1 MFKRCVT
8 VCRRSPLLALAGA
21 ALFISAWNVP
31 TAQARHWHHVRHF
44 PHVYFSQRH
53 FFQRPS
59 HRHAAAESG
68 PRAAAIVVDGN
79 SGRTLYAMNENE
91 LRHPAS
97 ITKVMTLYL
106 LFEQLDKG
114 RFKLD
119 SEIPI
124 SRHAAVQAPTKLGLE
139 PGDTIRVEDA
149 IKAIVTRSANDIAVA
164 VAESIGGDEASFA
177 EMMTRKAHALGMT
190 RTHYENASG
199 LPNDDQVTTAH
210 DLALLGRAI
219 QDRFP
224 RYYRYF
230 STRVFYYAG
239 TVSPNHNHLLDR
251 VEGMDG
257 IKTGYTRASG
267 FNLLTS
273 VKRDGHYIVAVV
285 MGGSSAAS
293 RDRTMAGLIER
304 EIDEGATVRT
314 AAAISEAPVAVASL
328 ERREREVEP
337 APTQTP
343 TAQVPA
349 PQAPDVQ
356 PPLRPTLKPQPLKSE
371 AKTDAK
377 TESLSAPVQV
387 ASAAPEAP
395 VERPRPAVVS
405 GAPKP
410 MPVEANAQP
419 MAIGRHAALDGSTT
433 TSLLATGSIPSA
445 TPSTMRW
452 VVGPQPVAVKD
463 HAGEPQKTA
472 KAEPAASAPMAEKA
486 ADAARPAIAHSGW
499 MIQIGATDDV
509 AKANE
514 LLARAKSQG
523 HRALSSAQPFTEKVQ
538 KGSETLYRARF
549 AGLEEDSAELACKA
563 LKRSGFSCFA
573 TKN

>member
-1 MFKRCVT
+1 MFRRCVT
-8 VCRRSPLLALAGA
+8 VCRKSPLLALAGA
-21 ALFISAWNVP
+21 ALLVSVWNVP
-31 TAQARHWHHVRHF
+31 AAQARHWHHVRHF

-79 SGRTLYAMNENE
+79 SGHTLYAMNENE

-114 RFKLD
+114 RFRLD

-124 SRHAAVQAPTKLGLE
+124 SRHAAIQAPTKLGLE
-139 PGDTIRVEDA
+139 PGDTIKVEDA

-164 VAESIGGDEASFA
+164 VAEAVGGDEASFA
-177 EMMTRKAHALGMT
+177 EMMTHKAHALGMT

-199 LPNDDQVTTAH
+199 LPNDEQVTTAH
-210 DLALLGRAI
+210 DLAILGRAI

-273 VKRDGHYIVAVV
+273 VKRNGHYIVAVV

-293 RDRTMAGLIER
+293 RDRTMAGLIEH
-304 EIDEGATVRT
+304 EINEGATVRT
-314 AAAISEAPVAVASL
+314 AAAISESPAAASL
-328 ERREREVEP
+328 ERREREAEP
-337 APTQTP
+337 VA
-343 TAQVPA
+343 AQGPA
-349 PQAPDVQ
+349 AQIPEAQ
-356 PPLRPTLKPQPLKSE
+356 PPLRPTLKPQSLKSE
-371 AKTDAK
+371 AKA
-377 TESLSAPVQV
+377 EALPAPVQV

-395 VERPRPAVVS
+395 VERPRPAFVS

-410 MPVEANAQP
+410 MPVAENAQP
-419 MAIGRHAALDGSTT
+419 MALGRHAALDGSTT
-433 TSLLATGSIPSA
+433 TSLLATGTIPSA
-445 TPSTMRW
+445 TPSAMRW
-452 VVGPQPVAVKD
+452 VVGPQPAAMKD
-463 HAGEPQKTA
+463 HAGEPQKA
-472 KAEPAASAPMAEKA
+472 VKAEPAVSAPASEKA
-486 ADAARPAIAHSGW
+486 ADNARPAIARSGW

-538 KGSETLYRARF
+538 RGSETLYRARF
-549 AGLEEDSAELACKA
+549 AGLEENSAELACKA

>member
-1 MFKRCVT
+1 MFRRCVT
-8 VCRRSPLLALAGA
+8 VCSKSLALAGA
-21 ALFISAWNVP
+21 ALFLSAINVP
-31 TAQARHWHHVRHF
+31 SAQARHWHHVRHY

-53 FFQRPS
+53 VFQRPS
-59 HRHAAAESG
+59 HHATEESG

-79 SGRTLYAMNENE
+79 SGRTLYAMNDNE

-124 SRHAAVQAPTKLGLE
+124 SRHAAAQAPTKLGLE
-139 PGDTIRVEDA
+139 PGETIKVEDA

-164 VAESIGGDEASFA
+164 VAEAVGGDESSFA
-177 EMMTRKAHALGMT
+177 EMMTQKAHALGMT

-199 LPNDDQVTTAH
+199 LPNDEQVTTAH

-273 VKRDGHYIVAVV
+273 VKRNGHYIVAVV

-293 RDRTMAGLIER
+293 RDRTMARLIEDQ
-304 EIDEGATVRT
+304 IDEGATVRT
-314 AAAISEAPVAVASL
+314 AAAIGETGQDKSAAAVEHWQHSAEEGEAAVAAKTQEAAL
-328 ERREREVEP
+328 AKTQEAALAKTNVEP
-337 APTQTP
+337 PRPITKPLATKIE
-343 TAQVPA
+343 AASEQVR
-349 PQAPDVQ
+349 
-356 PPLRPTLKPQPLKSE
+356 L
-371 AKTDAK
+371 
-377 TESLSAPVQV
+377 
-387 ASAAPEAP
+387 ASISPEVP

-405 GAPKP
+405 GVAKQ
-410 MPVEANAQP
+410 MPVEDHTLPSPN
-419 MAIGRHAALDGSTT
+419 GKHAALDGSTT
-433 TSLLATGSIPSA
+433 TSFLATGTVRPGTA
-445 TPSTMRW
+445 TPSTMHW
-452 VVGPQPVAVKD
+452 VTGPQPIALK
-463 HAGEPQKTA
+463 EPGVIGQKIA
-472 KAEPAASAPMAEKA
+472 KAEANLEAQKAPEPAKP
-486 ADAARPAIAHSGW
+486 AHSGW
-499 MIQIGATDDV
+499 VIQIGATDDV
-509 AKANE
+509 GKANE

-523 HRALSSAQPFTEKVQ
+523 HRALSLAQPFTEKVQ